1 MRNIHSCPRV
11 LRRAALAAAITSFAL
26 GVSAAEPAE
35 RPEDHLKTCEEL
47 YNEITTLIPAS
58 HSTRP
63 EFFRDPPNR
72 AIAAVGV
79 FAPEAYYLWGVTSVQ
94 RYVEERQ
101 FQKVQA
107 RITALRRLSADRLCF
122 IK

>member
-1 MRNIHSCPRV
+1 MRNIHSRPCFPGR
-11 LRRAALAAAITSFAL
+11 LALAAAIASFA
-26 GVSAAEPAE
+26 VAAFAAETAE

-47 YNEITTLIPAS
+47 YNEITALIPAS

-94 RYVEERQ
+94 RYMEERE
-101 FQKVQA
+101 FRKVEA